1 MSNNY
6 KDRNSIKI
14 PLIENSATVKVY
26 KDRINIDTQ
35 KISSDEYI
43 TKTKWFY
50 DLCYSVNDLNN
61 ENELSVLSQ
70 LVDKTFDCAIIT
82 TCSTSKNIFDD
93 VEINLSLRH
102 NGWLSS
108 TDHIDQSLLQVQD
121 KNNFNQLLAKFVTL
135 IIFQIIDYYIRELDY
150 RSSVIEDG
158 RRVILRRE
166 DSSLSDI
173 GEGSLQLILES
184 LSILPAFDD
193 QNQRSKTLFK
203 WELYPYTYSA
213 STSLVTKYLVENDN
227 LSYLQVINE
236 EIKLVIT
243 LMILILLLGYV

>member
-1 MSNNY
+1 
-6 KDRNSIKI
+6 
-14 PLIENSATVKVY
+14 
-26 KDRINIDTQ
+26 
-35 KISSDEYI
+35 
-43 TKTKWFY
+43 
-50 DLCYSVNDLNN
+50 
-61 ENELSVLSQ
+61 
-70 LVDKTFDCAIIT
+70 
-82 TCSTSKNIFDD
+82 
-93 VEINLSLRH
+93 
-102 NGWLSS
+102 
-108 TDHIDQSLLQVQD
+108 VQD